1 MHRAHRTKMS
11 SRTRQ
16 SGTAKQR
23 NIHRARTHVHFNER
37 VVLAHRLGSVLA
49 GGAQRALQRRA
60 SCSEMAGAKMGG
72 EKRTQCNGAHER
84 TSTTCDRAANDTSSA
99 RKNSAQQRDAER
111 RHSECEILRT
121 HTHTAP
127 SSSSIGA
134 VSSLAAF
141 DSSRKLTIM
150 SWSASKRS
158 TNVGTTHRRRTQ
170 VRSTSTIACRQ
181 KAGSRTWY
189 RTRTACVMLL
199 QFRRMYCVKGVFAHK
214 E

>member
-1 MHRAHRTKMS
+1 MS
-11 SRTRQ
+11 TSTR
-16 SGTAKQR
+16 
-23 NIHRARTHVHFNER
+23 E
-37 VVLAHRLGSVLA
+37 
-49 GGAQRALQRRA
+49 
-60 SCSEMAGAKMGG
+60 SCSRIASAACWLAARSGRFSDVLPAARWRERKMGG

-158 TNVGTTHRRRTQ
+158 TNVRSTHRRRTQ
-170 VRSTSTIACRQ
+170 VRSKQTQWCANNSNRNAGVATHASAREHVSALADRHQHFASTENAPRPRS
-181 KAGSRTWY
+181 AR
-189 RTRTACVMLL
+189 
-199 QFRRMYCVKGVFAHK
+199 
-214 E
+214 